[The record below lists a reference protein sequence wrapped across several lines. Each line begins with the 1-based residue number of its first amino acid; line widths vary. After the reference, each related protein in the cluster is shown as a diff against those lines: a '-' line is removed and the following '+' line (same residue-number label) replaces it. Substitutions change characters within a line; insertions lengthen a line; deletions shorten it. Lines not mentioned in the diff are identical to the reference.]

1 MATGR
6 VTISPDQYDAVLFD
20 MDGVIT
26 RTAEIHA
33 DAWKQL
39 FDEYLNKKNDSAGY
53 RPFDLKDDY
62 VKHVDGK
69 PRNEG
74 VQSFIA
80 SRNIDIPYGSVNDT
94 SDKETIYGLG
104 NRKNQLFSEL
114 LKKKGV
120 KVYES
125 TLILYSN

>member
-39 FDEYLNKKNDSAGY
+39 FDEYLNKKNDS
-53 RPFDLKDDY
+53 
-62 VKHVDGK
+62 
-69 PRNEG
+69 
-74 VQSFIA
+74 
-80 SRNIDIPYGSVNDT
+80 
-94 SDKETIYGLG
+94 
-104 NRKNQLFSEL
+104 LF
-114 LKKKGV
+114 
-120 KVYES
+120 
-125 TLILYSN
+125 